1 MVNVNKLEVNV
12 NTLDWFHTM
21 VWKEALGLLEHRDG
35 IMYPEVEIALNRRF
49 MSLRGYLPWHKPEL
63 MPDLG
68 PKLNKVYFYLAWEY
82 YEKIKRGEIIFAY

>member
-1 MVNVNKLEVNV
+1 MKVNVKKVNV

-21 VWKEALGLLEHRDG
+21 VWHEALGLLEHRDG

-49 MSLRGYLPWHKPEL
+49 MSLRGYLPWHRPEL

-68 PKLNKVYFYLAWEY
+68 KLNTVCFDLAWEY
-82 YEKIKRGEIIFAY
+82 YEKIKRGEIIFVY

>member
-1 MVNVNKLEVNV
+1 MVMVNV

-21 VWKEALGLLEHRDG
+21 VWNEAFGLLEHRDG

-68 PKLNKVYFYLAWEY
+68 PKLNKVYFDLAWEY
-82 YEKIKRGEIIFAY
+82 YEKIKRGEIIFVY